1 MKNKRW
7 LSLLVAMMCLVGLI
21 AGTLSGCGSSKI
33 QVKFDW
39 NYDEAPEAPAPIEV
53 KTGKAYRS
61 IPEVTLTR
69 EGYDFAGWYLN
80 AKGDGEPVT
89 SDTVVTKE
97 KAHTLYAKW
106 EGHKFTVSFDL
117 QGGNINGV
125 STVEPATVTL
135 GNVYSMMAIP
145 DDPQRDGHTFL
156 GWYYDAEGTKGP
168 VTASTQV
175 VTVGDHTLYAK
186 WKENQLLYNF
196 ENPDDVS
203 AFTDRGFG
211 LSYMVTP
218 YGESNQLM
226 VQNTNEGLSE
236 AYFVMWADLKAGTRV
251 TMDISFEGSLPTAE
265 DRMFIFC
272 YGSNPAGDPYTTGL
286 VNKTLS
292 ETHRK
297 WYDGNGYRAMQSD
310 GQWYIGDEDDWKSGN
325 AGTIDFVVMEDC
337 YGITMW
343 ISFGKDLEFEQRAEN
358 TIYIDN
364 IQFTPGYMEL
374 TEDDYGAE
382 PEQEVTD
389 GEENFPF
396 TFECG
401 SLDSDV
407 FKKRDSNLNLSVTE
421 KNGSQQLLVQ
431 PSRANGKYYLWM
443 NKELKAGTMVTM
455 DVTFAGELPEGSRM
469 HLFCYGSNSV
479 GDPMTTGA
487 VDKTISDNH
496 RKWYDG
502 NGHKAMQ
509 SGGVWYYGDEND
521 WKAGNTVK
529 ISVLVMENCS
539 GLSIWM
545 NFGNNLSK
553 EQVLANA
560 IYIDNIKAIPNYKD
574 PNTDT
579 SKGETQFPFDFE
591 CGSYDAG
598 VFRKRDSKLELSVEK
613 KNESSALKI
622 QPTANTNMYWL
633 WMNMNLK
640 AGTLI
645 TMDVTFDGKLAEGD
659 RMYIFSYGSTKV
671 GDPITSGTIDKSISD
686 THRKWYDGNGHKA
699 MQSDGVWYYGDEGDW
714 KEGST
719 VTVEMIVMEDCS
731 GLSMMLNFAGST
743 KNAIYIDNIT
753 ATEGYLEVGD
763 GDHTGTVTPPQ
774 EETEGEE
781 DFPFT
786 FNCGSVDSDVFKIR
800 DSKLALSVENEALQV
815 KPTAK
820 SNMYWLWLNREL
832 KAGSRISVDVTF
844 DGELSEGERMYIF
857 SYGSTAVGDPIT
869 SGSIDK
875 TLSEAHRKWYDGNG
889 SKAMQSGGVWYHGDE
904 NDWTEGATVTVEM
917 QIMEDCHGLS
927 MMLNFAGN
935 LENAIYLDNIQIVEN
950 EPEEP
955 TEPQPTEPNA
965 ETNFPFTFDCGSVS
979 ADLFKIRD
987 SKLAL
992 SVTEYEGSQ
1001 KLKIQPTAAS
1011 DMYWLWL
1018 NRELKAGTQITMDV
1032 TFAGT
1037 LSENDRMY
1045 IFSYGSTAVGDPITS
1060 GSIDKTLSESHRKW
1074 YDGNGS
1080 KGMQADGVW
1089 YHGDENDWTSGAT
1102 VTVEMLIME
1111 DCHGISMML
1120 NFAGNL
1126 QNAIYLDNIQ
1136 IVENEP
1142 EEPTEPSVPAAAETD
1157 FPFTFEGGLVSEEIF
1172 KPADETLSMEIVEQ
1186 DGSKQLKLQSSVAG
1200 SYYLWINKPLT
1211 AGTVITMDV
1220 TFQRKLGAMSLF
1232 CFGAQADGT
1241 PITNGTVT
1249 EAVPQTWFSGQGGSA
1264 DFSGGTPATQTVT
1277 FTVYEDCSGIS
1288 LLLGFGK
1295 AANVIYLDNIK
1306 VAGGE
1311 KPMTYEMGV
1320 LTSHWAGINKNGDN
1334 ITGIYATGVVGT
1346 GAAYNTDWSYEY
1358 TPAAAENFQL
1368 IRDGVTYYIGC
1379 PSQGTLVMHDDGWL
1393 YLKAENH
1400 TVADSSLLPLQI
1412 GDVLVLEGNF
1422 TCNQDALSTIHIE
1435 KTYILITENGAEFSA
1450 EKPE

>member
-39 NYDEAPEAPAPIEV
+39 NYDEAPEAPPPIEV
-53 KTGKAYRS
+53 KTGKTYRS

-286 VNKTLS
+286 VNKALS

-310 GQWYIGDEDDWKSGN
+310 GQWYIGDEDDWKPGN

-443 NKELKAGTMVTM
+443 NKELRAGTMVTM
-455 DVTFAGELPEGSRM
+455 DVTFAGELPKGSRM

-671 GDPITSGTIDKSISD
+671 GDPITSGT
-686 THRKWYDGNGHKA
+686 
-699 MQSDGVWYYGDEGDW
+699 
-714 KEGST
+714 ST
-719 VTVEMIVMEDCS
+719 PRTAS
-731 GLSMMLNFAGST
+731 G
-743 KNAIYIDNIT
+743 
-753 ATEGYLEVGD
+753 
-763 GDHTGTVTPPQ
+763 
-774 EETEGEE
+774 
-781 DFPFT
+781 
-786 FNCGSVDSDVFKIR
+786 
-800 DSKLALSVENEALQV
+800 
-815 KPTAK
+815 
-820 SNMYWLWLNREL
+820 
-832 KAGSRISVDVTF
+832 
-844 DGELSEGERMYIF
+844 
-857 SYGSTAVGDPIT
+857 
-869 SGSIDK
+869 
-875 TLSEAHRKWYDGNG
+875 
-889 SKAMQSGGVWYHGDE
+889 
-904 NDWTEGATVTVEM
+904 
-917 QIMEDCHGLS
+917 
-927 MMLNFAGN
+927 
-935 LENAIYLDNIQIVEN
+935 
-950 EPEEP
+950 
-955 TEPQPTEPNA
+955 
-965 ETNFPFTFDCGSVS
+965 
-979 ADLFKIRD
+979 
-987 SKLAL
+987 
-992 SVTEYEGSQ
+992 
-1001 KLKIQPTAAS
+1001 
-1011 DMYWLWL
+1011 
-1018 NRELKAGTQITMDV
+1018 
-1032 TFAGT
+1032 
-1037 LSENDRMY
+1037 
-1045 IFSYGSTAVGDPITS
+1045 
-1060 GSIDKTLSESHRKW
+1060 
-1074 YDGNGS
+1074 
-1080 KGMQADGVW
+1080 
-1089 YHGDENDWTSGAT
+1089 
-1102 VTVEMLIME
+1102 
-1111 DCHGISMML
+1111 
-1120 NFAGNL
+1120 
-1126 QNAIYLDNIQ
+1126 
-1136 IVENEP
+1136 
-1142 EEPTEPSVPAAAETD
+1142 
-1157 FPFTFEGGLVSEEIF
+1157 
-1172 KPADETLSMEIVEQ
+1172 
-1186 DGSKQLKLQSSVAG
+1186 
-1200 SYYLWINKPLT
+1200 
-1211 AGTVITMDV
+1211 
-1220 TFQRKLGAMSLF
+1220 
-1232 CFGAQADGT
+1232 
-1241 PITNGTVT
+1241 
-1249 EAVPQTWFSGQGGSA
+1249 
-1264 DFSGGTPATQTVT
+1264 
-1277 FTVYEDCSGIS
+1277 
-1288 LLLGFGK
+1288 
-1295 AANVIYLDNIK
+1295 
-1306 VAGGE
+1306 
-1311 KPMTYEMGV
+1311 
-1320 LTSHWAGINKNGDN
+1320 
-1334 ITGIYATGVVGT
+1334 
-1346 GAAYNTDWSYEY
+1346 
-1358 TPAAAENFQL
+1358 
-1368 IRDGVTYYIGC
+1368 
-1379 PSQGTLVMHDDGWL
+1379 
-1393 YLKAENH
+1393 
-1400 TVADSSLLPLQI
+1400 
-1412 GDVLVLEGNF
+1412 
-1422 TCNQDALSTIHIE
+1422 
-1435 KTYILITENGAEFSA
+1435 
-1450 EKPE
+1450 